1 MQNLTPQPWS
11 VRMADSVIRRGVP
24 FQWHYEYGLVD
35 KAIERVWQKTGDPRY
50 YDYIFMDIDPLITP
64 EGGIL
69 TYQPT
74 EFNLDQIYP
83 GRLLLSLYKTT
94 GEERFRKAMELL
106 RHQLTWQPRT
116 RAGGFWHKLIY
127 PHQMWLDGLYMAS
140 IFYAEYSRAF
150 NHPAGLADV
159 VHQIVLLE
167 SRTRDPRTGLLYHG
181 WDESRLQ
188 RWADPQTGC
197 SPHFWGRAVGWFIM
211 AIVEILEALP
221 PYGGD
226 EALPPYGGDEALTAD
241 HPGREPVLAILG
253 RLAEALRRVQD
264 ERSGVWYQVLDQ
276 GGREGNYLEASASC
290 MAVYAFARAARL
302 GYLPSSY
309 LAAARRGFDGILE
322 QFITANEDG
331 TINLERVCAVAGLGG
346 NPYRDGSYAYYVN
359 ERVRANDY
367 KGVGPFIL
375 AALELEGADEAH

>member
-1 MQNLTPQPWS
+1 
-11 VRMADSVIRRGVP
+11 MAESVIRRGVP

-35 KAIERVWQKTGDPRY
+35 KAIERVWQNTGDPRY
-50 YDYIFMDIDPLITP
+50 YDYIFKDIAPLITA
-64 EGGIL
+64 EGNIL

-74 EFNLDQIYP
+74 EFNLDQVYP
-83 GRLLLSLYKTT
+83 GRLLFMLYNTT
-94 GEERFRKAMELL
+94 GEERFRKALDLL
-106 RHQLTWQPRT
+106 RHQLFWQPRT

-150 NHPAGLADV
+150 DQPAGFADV

-188 RWADPQTGC
+188 RWAHPQTGC
-197 SPHFWGRAVGWFIM
+197 SPHFWGRAVGWYLM
-211 AIVEILEALP
+211 AIVEILEVLP
-221 PYGGD
+221 
-226 EALPPYGGDEALTAD
+226 AD
-241 HPGREPVLAILG
+241 HPGREPVLAVLG

-276 GGREGNYLEASASC
+276 GSREGNYLEASVSC
-290 MAVYAFARAARL
+290 MAVYAFARAAHL
-302 GYLPSSY
+302 GYLPADY
-309 LAAARRGFDGILE
+309 LAAARRGFDGILDR
-322 QFITANEDG
+322 FITANDDG

-346 NPYRDGSYAYYVN
+346 NPYRDGSYSYYVN
-359 ERVRANDY
+359 ERIRANDY

-375 AALELEGADEAH
+375 AALELEATGDAH